1 MKVEIQGLDINYIQE
16 GQGQDV
22 LLLHGWGGSI
32 ETMVPIVNILKNSFR
47 VTALDLPGFG
57 ESSKPEEIIDSYGYA
72 KIIKEFID
80 KTGLEKIILFG
91 HSHGGRISII
101 LSSMYNNLFSKVVLI
116 DSAGIIPKRT
126 ANYYIK
132 VYSFKLMK
140 KIYLAFIPKNRR
152 REVLERFYK
161 KHGSADYKDADGIM
175 RKIMVKVVNDNL
187 RPHLKDIK
195 VPVLLFWGEKDD
207 ATPLYMAR
215 IMEKE
220 IPDAGLVVVE
230 GAGHYSYVDDFN
242 TFKVVINSFLA
253 KNN

>member
-32 ETMVPIVNILKNSFR
+32 ETMIPIVNSLKNSFK
-47 VTALDLPGFG
+47 VTAVDLPGFG
-57 ESSKPEEIIDSYGYA
+57 ESSTPDEVIDSYGYA
-72 KIIKEFID
+72 EIIKEFID
-80 KTGLEKIILFG
+80 STGLEKIILFG

-101 LSSMYNNLFSKVVLI
+101 LSSIYGDLFDKVVLI

-132 VYSFKLMK
+132 VYTFKLLK
-140 KIYLAFIPKNRR
+140 KIYLAFTPKNKRQ
-152 REVLERFYK
+152 EVLERFYR
-161 KHGSADYKDADGIM
+161 KHGSADYRDADGIM

-187 RPHLKDIK
+187 RHHLKDIK
-195 VPVLLFWGEKDD
+195 APVLLIWGEKDD

-220 IPDAGLVVVE
+220 IPDAGLVIVE

-242 TFKVVINSFLA
+242 TFKVVINSFL
-253 KNN
+253 KKQT

>member
-47 VTALDLPGFG
+47 VTAVDLPGFG
-57 ESSKPEEIIDSYGYA
+57 KSTIPSEVMDSYGYA
-72 KIIKEFID
+72 EIIKGFID
-80 KTGLEKIILFG
+80 ETGLENIILFG

-101 LSSMYNNLFSKVVLI
+101 LSSRYKDLFDKVVLI

-126 ANYYIK
+126 ATYYIK
-132 VYSFKLMK
+132 VYTFKLMK
-140 KIYLAFIPKNRR
+140 KIYLAFTPKGKRQ
-152 REVLERFYK
+152 EVLESFYR
-161 KHGSADYKDADGIM
+161 KHGSDDFKEADGIM

-187 RPHLKDIK
+187 RHHLKEIK
-195 VPVLLFWGEKDD
+195 TSVLLIWGEKDD

-215 IMEKE
+215 IMENE
-220 IPDAGLVVVE
+220 IPDAGLVVLE

-242 TFKVVINSFLA
+242 TFKVVINSFL